1 MSERD
6 VREDVSRAYADALR
20 RSKAG
25 TGGGCCGGSGC
36 CGSAGSF
43 GTLAVAA
50 GYGEERE
57 AYRDAAASSFGC
69 GNPLAFSG
77 VQPGQTVLDLGSG
90 AGFDLLVAS
99 DKVGPQGT
107 VIGIDMTDDMLATAR
122 ENAKRAGKT
131 NIDLRKGYIEA
142 LPVESGTVDWVI
154 SNCVINLSPDKPAVF
169 REIAR
174 VLKPGGRFSISD
186 IVAQDLPEWLR
197 ESARAYA
204 ACVAGAISE
213 QEYLRGLGA
222 AGLSGVEVAERL
234 VYSAEQMRAL
244 VGDGLSDL
252 VLPAGAAI
260 SFEELEGKIWS
271 AKFIGGKT

>member
-77 VQPGQTVLDLGSG
+77 VQPGHTVLDLGSG

-99 DKVGPQGT
+99 DKVGPQGK

-122 ENAKRAGKT
+122 ENAKRAGKA

-197 ESARAYA
+197 ESAR
-204 ACVAGAISE
+204 
-213 QEYLRGLGA
+213 
-222 AGLSGVEVAERL
+222 
-234 VYSAEQMRAL
+234 
-244 VGDGLSDL
+244 
-252 VLPAGAAI
+252 
-260 SFEELEGKIWS
+260 
-271 AKFIGGKT
+271 